1 MSLRW
6 SCGCLTFLLM
16 VAGVLPDE
24 VKVAP
29 PGAMV
34 LCGGG
39 KLPEPARSQFVELAG
54 GPRAVIV
61 VIPTAS
67 RDADVPEQRDS
78 FLSPW
83 QRHKVAQVLWL
94 HTRERQQADTAAF
107 CAPLTAA
114 TGVWIS
120 GGDQSRLRAAYGG
133 TLAERAIRDVIRRGG
148 VVGGTS
154 AGAAILGQPM
164 IVGGQEHPECAP
176 GFGLLRETIVD
187 QHFTQRRRAARL
199 RQALEQY
206 PSARGLG
213 IDEDTAVVIRE
224 GKLTVFGRGG
234 VYWYWRDR
242 PGGRLSERHVKS
254 AETIPFHWSWEP

>member
-1 MSLRW
+1 MRRPWVSI
-6 SCGCLTFLLM
+6 CLTFLLL
-16 VAGVLPDE
+16 VAGALPDE
-24 VKVAP
+24 VKVTP
-29 PGAMV
+29 SGALV

-39 KLPEPARSQFVELAG
+39 KLPEKARSRFVELAG

-83 QRHKVAQVLWL
+83 RRWQEAQVLWL
-94 HTRERQQADTAAF
+94 HTRERQQADTADF
-107 CAPLTAA
+107 CAPLATA

-120 GGDQSRLRAAYGG
+120 GGDQSRLRTAYGG
-133 TLAERAIRDVIRRGG
+133 TLTERAIRDVIRRGG

-164 IVGGQEHPECAP
+164 IIAGQEQPECAP

-187 QHFTQRRRAARL
+187 QHFTQRQRAARL
-199 RQALEQY
+199 RLALERY
-206 PSARGLG
+206 PSAQGLG
-213 IDEDTAVVIRE
+213 IDEDTAVVIRAGTLE
-224 GKLTVFGRGG
+224 VFGSGG
-234 VYWYWRDR
+234 VCLYWRDR
-242 PGGRLSERHVKS
+242 PGGPLREQYVKS
-254 AETIPFHWSWEP
+254 AETIPYHWPSEP

>member
-1 MSLRW
+1 MRLLW
-6 SCGCLTFLLM
+6 IGGCLTLLL
-16 VAGVLPDE
+16 VIARGLPDK

-29 PGAMV
+29 PGALV

-39 KLPEPARSQFVELAG
+39 KLPEAVRSRFVELAG
-54 GPRAVIV
+54 GRHAVIV

-67 RDADVPEQRDS
+67 RDADVPEQRNS

-83 QRHKVAQVLWL
+83 QRQGVAQVLWL
-94 HTRERQQADTAAF
+94 HTRDRQQADTTAF
-107 CAPLTAA
+107 CAPLAAA

-133 TLAERAIRDVIRRGG
+133 TLTEGAICDVIRRGG

-164 IVGGQEHPECAP
+164 IIDGQEQPVCAP

-187 QHFTQRRRAARL
+187 QHFTQRRRATRL

-206 PSARGLG
+206 PSAQGLG
-213 IDEDTAVVIRE
+213 IDEDTAVVIRAGTLE
-224 GKLTVFGRGG
+224 VFGPGG
-234 VYWYWRDR
+234 VCLYRRDR
-242 PGGRLSERHVKS
+242 PGSPLNERLLKSSEK
-254 AETIPFHWSWEP
+254 IPLHWPGEP